1 MRKARRANLERLVE
15 RGAARLRRRR
25 LAEEAA
31 RGAENARAAGRE
43 KGLGRS
49 PGEGDPIAAAAAP
62 ALPAVTARKRKVA
75 PPSLPPA
82 GGFVHVDI
90 PADDPARAARFFAEV
105 FGWGTQELP
114 GATPYWLLLP
124 GTPGVGAGIGKR
136 ELASQTVTPTIGV
149 ASVSECAARIAAA
162 GGAIVTPATALPGVG
177 LLMVFSDTEGNLFS
191 ALEPAPGEPFAPPP
205 AKPPRR
211 RNRG

>member
-31 RGAENARAAGRE
+31 RGEENARAAGRE
-43 KGLGRS
+43 RGLGRS
-49 PGEGDPIAAAAAP
+49 PGEGDPVPAPAAP
-62 ALPAVTARKRKVA
+62 ARKGQVA
-75 PPSLPPA
+75 PLPLPPS

-114 GATPYWLLLP
+114 GATPYWLLMP
-124 GTPGVGAGIGKR
+124 GTAGVGAGIGKR

-149 ASVSECAARIAAA
+149 ASVSDCAARIAAA
-162 GGAIVTPATALPGVG
+162 GGAVVTPATALPGVG
-177 LLMVFSDTEGNLFS
+177 RLMVFRDTEGNLFG

-205 AKPPRR
+205 AKSPRR
-211 RNRG
+211 RRRPDGG